1 MSDQITITKEHIK
14 RPANHFMIWSCEKRQ
29 EHLIEKSKNK
39 NKCNVKINNSE
50 MSKMLGR
57 EWAELPNECKLKYKL
72 KADILKREHKLMYP
86 NYKYE
91 PKSKKLKNTRSP
103 RIKKN
108 LKPIESNIYE
118 LEYTNEGI
126 VKKYMV
132 CTTTTSDTY
141 NLDEPSIDN
150 IKKKKINKFIKIDEN
165 VCPDTYIDTYI
176 SIETSIDTYFSTI
189 MEHIFADK
197 SNTSDVCDI

>member
-1 MSDQITITKEHIK
+1 MTNITTMTHQHIK

-29 EHLIEKSKNK
+29 HYLIEKSKNK

-57 EWAELPNECKLKYKL
+57 EWANLPNECKLKYKQ
-72 KADILKREHKLMYP
+72 KADILKLEHKRMYP

-91 PKSKKLKNTRSP
+91 PKSKKLKNIRSP
-103 RIKKN
+103 RVKKDIQHHSQEHQVQ
-108 LKPIESNIYE
+108 KSHIHE
-118 LEYTNEGI
+118 LEYTNEGT

-132 CTTTTSDTY
+132 CTTNVLNTY
-141 NLDEPSIDN
+141 HLDETSIYTSIYKSID
-150 IKKKKINKFIKIDEN
+150 
-165 VCPDTYIDTYI
+165 T
-176 SIETSIDTYFSTI
+176 SIETSIDTNFSII

-197 SNTSDVCDI
+197 SNTSDVYDVCNVCDV